1 MKTKVKG
8 LLDVCYHCNSINI
21 SEINYGYVCRTCGT
35 IQELLKFESDM
46 SVIKMEFQNAVT
58 RKTTIGNEIERKRAK
73 DRGKIRYL
81 SKLNSIKQHKEEI
94 MKIAFIRTKTIIE
107 KLGRS
112 TKDVSIILRKFRE
125 IRPYIRP
132 KSKFRSPEKSI
143 PSIIYF
149 YYKEANIVI
158 DVETLLEVSEIS
170 KTELNEFRRQMEL
183 FWPAYKTR
191 DHKKYILTR
200 IGGVIGYENL
210 YNQSIKILDKYW
222 EIINDSKDDVIAG
235 LVVGIAITL
244 SKCERLTL
252 NSICR
257 SLNISQSSLQK
268 SIQSK
273 LFDRLGIRNRVKGF
287 KKKVEF
293 LEERGFFKDL

>member
-35 IQELLKFESDM
+35 VQDLLKFESDT
-46 SVIKMEFQNAVT
+46 SVEKIKFQNTAT
-58 RKTTIGNEIERKRAK
+58 SKTTIGNEIERKRAK
-73 DRGKIRYL
+73 NSGKIHNL
-81 SKLNSIKQHKEEI
+81 SKLNSIKQYEDDI
-94 MKIAFIRTKTIIE
+94 MGIAFIRTKTILD

-112 TKDVSIILRKFRE
+112 TKDASIILRKFKE

-132 KSKFRSPEKSI
+132 KSKFRSPEKCI
-143 PSIIYF
+143 PCIIYF

-158 DVETLLEVSEIS
+158 DVETLLEVSETS
-170 KTELNEFRRQMEL
+170 KIEFNEFRKQIEL

-191 DHKKYILTR
+191 DRKKYILTR
-200 IGGVIGYENL
+200 IGGIIGYENL
-210 YNQSIKILDKYW
+210 YNQSKKILDKFW
-222 EIINDSKDDVIAG
+222 EIIKDSKDDVIAG
-235 LVVGIAITL
+235 LIIGIAITL
-244 SKCERLTL
+244 SKREKLTL
-252 NSICR
+252 YSLSK
-257 SLNISQSSLQK
+257 SLNITQSSLQK

-273 LFDRLGIRNRVKGF
+273 LFDRLGIRNKVKGF

-293 LEERGFFKDL
+293 LEERGFFKRI